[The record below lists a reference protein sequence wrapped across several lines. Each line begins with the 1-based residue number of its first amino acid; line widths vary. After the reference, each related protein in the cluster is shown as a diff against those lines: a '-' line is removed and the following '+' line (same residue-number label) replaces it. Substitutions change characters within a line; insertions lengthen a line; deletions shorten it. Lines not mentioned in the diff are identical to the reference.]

1 MNVQLADDP
10 YKKHWWALLAG
21 FGLTGMWLCLP
32 MMETSVGSA
41 RIETGGPVVDAA
53 AEQNLDAAAGPN
65 GAPGDA
71 LDLSM
76 DGAYRRKKGDETVA
90 SMLYQAPKGP
100 QAVPAAASTLAQS
113 LKDVGDK
120 KDASWGA
127 EKAQR
132 GFASPRLAGG
142 ALSGLSGAAGA
153 SSALAGS
160 GWGAFG
166 SRSAQVGSSSTRG
179 LREEAGADSAEAG
192 GFAALRQ
199 AAKAVSNAASQ
210 SGGDAASRGR
220 SRAFAGAKAQHAI
233 GAGGRRGADAG
244 LYSSLDAAPVN
255 LKVNDPNLN
264 KKEFEVPPTSEAP
277 TSADEGDLSEQL
289 AMVAATTVIGGLI
302 PGVGGQVAAAMMG
315 VMAKNA
321 ETKSKQSVD
330 EHKKKTSSL

>member
-71 LDLSM
+71 LALSM

-153 SSALAGS
+153 SSALAGY

-166 SRSAQVGSSSTRG
+166 
-179 LREEAGADSAEAG
+179 
-192 GFAALRQ
+192 
-199 AAKAVSNAASQ
+199 
-210 SGGDAASRGR
+210 
-220 SRAFAGAKAQHAI
+220 
-233 GAGGRRGADAG
+233 
-244 LYSSLDAAPVN
+244 
-255 LKVNDPNLN
+255 
-264 KKEFEVPPTSEAP
+264 
-277 TSADEGDLSEQL
+277 
-289 AMVAATTVIGGLI
+289 
-302 PGVGGQVAAAMMG
+302 
-315 VMAKNA
+315 
-321 ETKSKQSVD
+321 
-330 EHKKKTSSL
+330 